1 MIVNKGENIVHIC
14 LVYNLSLTLIV
25 QCKNIIILIQNYN
38 YSHAIIIIIIIIIIR
53 PNFEKVQLEFDFAPC
68 I

>member
-1 MIVNKGENIVHIC
+1 MIVNKGDNIVHIC

-38 YSHAIIIIIIIIIIR
+38 YSHAIIIIIIIR

>member
-1 MIVNKGENIVHIC
+1 MIVNKGDNIVHIC

-25 QCKNIIILIQNYN
+25 QCKNIIILSQNYN
-38 YSHAIIIIIIIIIIR
+38 YSHAIIIIR

>member
-1 MIVNKGENIVHIC
+1 MIVKKGDNIVHIC

-25 QCKNIIILIQNYN
+25 QCKNIIILSQNYN
-38 YSHAIIIIIIIIIIR
+38 YSHAIIIIIIIIIR

>member
-1 MIVNKGENIVHIC
+1 MIVNKGDNIVHIC

-38 YSHAIIIIIIIIIIR
+38 YSHAIIIIIIIIR